1 MKYVSIFFLIW
12 RFRSSVKPIET
23 HFGYPDANED
33 TTNKALSLG
42 RKGSQCVLRN
52 SRGKI
57 LLVSGR
63 KSERIG
69 NSRNIFRLIC
79 IFVYVSALLYN

>member
-1 MKYVSIFFLIW
+1 VYLFFFQS
-12 RFRSSVKPIET
+12 FRISVEQTEK
-23 HFGYPDANED
+23 HFSYPDANED

-42 RKGSQCVLRN
+42 RKGRQCVLRN

-57 LLVSGR
+57 LLITGR

-69 NSRNIFRLIC
+69 NSINIFRLAC
-79 IFVYVSALLYN
+79 VFVYVSALFYN